1 MILTYDLI
9 LFFGVFVFCILVACI
24 FRIIELSKQEKDW
37 LPEITDE
44 EAITGFSSSTTDE
57 DDQQASRRSSPFPS
71 FLLPSSMEE
80 KERKSYNRFQ
90 EYISAD
96 SRCNITPNP
105 LTHPYKKPA
114 IPGSAV
120 PFAASPSSLSSM
132 QSIQSGRSS
141 EPKSNHSARSKQTQM
156 KQRSNQPVRSSES
169 KQIAMRYFNVKSLD
183 EIKDNETEPYVESIP
198 KIKIK
203 RHPGDVEQVGSK
215 VQRQKVSENHQ
226 SAKKRQ
232 IYYNN
237 NMIPSNDGS
246 SSVSSSSETVYQSNQ
261 HEIGSVEAEFYN
273 DFITIFPMRQ
283 LELRPDFNLLSKH

>member
-1 MILTYDLI
+1 MIITYDLI

-24 FRIIELSKQEKDW
+24 LRIIELSKEEKDW

-71 FLLPSSMEE
+71 FLLPSSMQE

-96 SRCNITPNP
+96 SQCNITPNP
-105 LTHPYKKPA
+105 LTDPYKKPA

-120 PFAASPSSLSSM
+120 PFAAPLSSPPPM
-132 QSIQSGRSS
+132 QSIQPGRSS
-141 EPKSNHSARSKQTQM
+141 EPMKSNHSARSKQIQT

-169 KQIAMRYFNVKSLD
+169 KEIAMRYFNVKSLD

-198 KIKIK
+198 EIK
-203 RHPGDVEQVGSK
+203 RDPRDVEQVGSK
-215 VQRQKVSENHQ
+215 VQRQKVSEYHQ
-226 SAKKRQ
+226 SASKRQ

-237 NMIPSNDGS
+237 NMIPSNDES
-246 SSVSSSSETVYQSNQ
+246 SSSSETVYQSNQ

>member
-44 EAITGFSSSTTDE
+44 EAITGFSSSATDE
-57 DDQQASRRSSPFPS
+57 EDQQGSRRSSPFPS
-71 FLLPSSMEE
+71 FLLPSSMQE

-90 EYISAD
+90 EHSSAD
-96 SRCNITPNP
+96 SQCNITSNP
-105 LTHPYKKPA
+105 LTHPYKKPP

-120 PFAASPSSLSSM
+120 PFAAPLSSPPSM
-132 QSIQSGRSS
+132 QSIQGRPS
-141 EPKSNHSARSKQTQM
+141 ESVKSNHSGRSKQIQT

-183 EIKDNETEPYVESIP
+183 EIKDNETEPYVESILET
-198 KIKIK
+198 K
-203 RHPGDVEQVGSK
+203 RHPRDVEQVGSK
-215 VQRQKVSENHQ
+215 VQRQKVSEYHQ
-226 SAKKRQ
+226 SANKRQ

-237 NMIPSNDGS
+237 NMIPSNDES
-246 SSVSSSSETVYQSNQ
+246 SSSSETVYQSNQ